1 MLHILGARRSWRLIG
16 NVTIGSHLQLGP
28 FSLGAIPTTTVAL
41 TNRYQLGSRP
51 MATEATTPAA
61 PASISDEPAGGQTIL
76 HDGKRYT
83 TIREGLAFILVPE
96 AAGGDAQKKKPKL
109 ATGADDLQ
117 SVFYNPIQQFNRDLS
132 VLAIKAHG
140 KQVMEK
146 RTRDHQRR
154 MDQFADKKRKR
165 QERRGANRDAHGQE
179 QGQEEDGADDAE
191 PPRKLSKVSSDAA
204 EPQEPAPAPVPA
216 SAEGEQASADSEA
229 LDAAQAA
236 EARPKKGPLIKI
248 LDALSATGLRA
259 LRYAHELPFP
269 TTVVSNDLLEA
280 AVESIKLNVRHN
292 KLEDKIFVNHGNAV
306 GHMYTIVC
314 DEMSKGAAA
323 TAAGGNARLL
333 QQQAAARG
341 QKYDVIDLDPYG
353 TAATFLDAAV
363 QAVRDDG
370 GLLCVTCTDPGVW
383 ASNGYP
389 EKCFALYGGV
399 PLKGFHSHEAGLRL
413 ILHAVAA
420 SAARYGLAV
429 EPLLSLSIDYYA
441 RVFVRVRR
449 SPASVKFQA
458 GRTMMVY
465 NCDAG
470 CGAWETQPLLRNKRT
485 SSSKKGG
492 GGGCNVFYK
501 HGFAQGPSADKHC
514 EHCNTRMH
522 LAGPMYAGRLHSP
535 EFVRA
540 ILDDLPAASP
550 DVYGT
555 TDRVRGMLTTA
566 LEEMMEPREGAAG
579 AATADGAA
587 NGGGIAPASVE
598 LRDKLAA
605 VEVKE
610 DRLAE
615 LEPYP
620 FFFSP
625 SVLAKV
631 VHCMTPDEDSIRSGL
646 ASLGYRVTRSHC
658 KPGSVKTDAPWSAV
672 WDVMREWVRQKA
684 PVKDG
689 SIRPGTAGHHIMVV
703 KGGGGGGGAGAEG
716 EKGAKKEVEGDDE
729 NKPKVNFGLR
739 VGRGDGREK
748 KLVRY
753 QVNPRENWGPQA
765 KATGI

>member
-1 MLHILGARRSWRLIG
+1 
-16 NVTIGSHLQLGP
+16 
-28 FSLGAIPTTTVAL
+28 
-41 TNRYQLGSRP
+41 

-61 PASISDEPAGGQTIL
+61 PAGIADEPAGGQTIL

-96 AAGGDAQKKKPKL
+96 AAAGDAQKKKPKL

-132 VLAIKAHG
+132 VLAIRAHG

-165 QERRGANRDAHGQE
+165 QERREANRDAQGQE
-179 QGQEEDGADDAE
+179 RGQEEDGADDAE
-191 PPRKLSKVSSDAA
+191 PPRKLSKVSNDAA
-204 EPQEPAPAPVPA
+204 EPQEPVPAPEHA
-216 SAEGEQASADSEA
+216 SAEGQETSADAEESH
-229 LDAAQAA
+229 LGQAA
-236 EARPKKGPLIKI
+236 EARPKKGPSVKI

-259 LRYAHELPFP
+259 LRYAHELPFS

-292 KLEDKIFVNHGNAV
+292 KLEDKIVVNHGNAV

-323 TAAGGNARLL
+323 TATGGSGGSARQQ
-333 QQQAAARG
+333 QQQAARS

-485 SSSKKGG
+485 SSSKKSRGG
-492 GGGCNVFYK
+492 DEGRGGCHVFYK
-501 HGFAQGPSADKHC
+501 HGFAQGPSADRHC

-535 EFVRA
+535 EFVKA

-555 TDRVRGMLTTA
+555 TDRIRGMLTTA
-566 LEEMMEPREGAAG
+566 LEEMMEPREGVGAAAAG
-579 AATADGAA
+579 GTAAT
-587 NGGGIAPASVE
+587 NGGDVAPASVK

-610 DRLAE
+610 DKLAE

-658 KPGSVKTDAPWSAV
+658 KPGSIKTDAPWSAV
-672 WDVMREWVRQKA
+672 WDVMREWVRQRA

-689 SIRPGTAGHHIMVV
+689 SIKPGTAGHHIMVV
-703 KGGGGGGGAGAEG
+703 KGGGVVCGAEG
-716 EKGAKKEVEGDDE
+716 EKEEKEGEGDDE
-729 NKPKVNFGLR
+729 ENKPKINFELR
-739 VGRGDGREK
+739 VGRGDGKEK

-765 KATGI
+765 KATGM

>member
-1 MLHILGARRSWRLIG
+1 
-16 NVTIGSHLQLGP
+16 
-28 FSLGAIPTTTVAL
+28 
-41 TNRYQLGSRP
+41 
-51 MATEATTPAA
+51 MATEAATSTA
-61 PASISDEPAGGQTIL
+61 PAGIADEPAAGQTVL

-96 AAGGDAQKKKPKL
+96 AAAGDDAQKKKPKL

-117 SVFYNPIQQFNRDLS
+117 TVFYNPIQQFNRDLS

-140 KQVMEK
+140 KQVMEE

-154 MDQFADKKRKR
+154 MDLFADKKRKR
-165 QERRGANRDAHGQE
+165 QGRREANRDDAHLQE
-179 QGQEEDGADDAE
+179 KAQQEDGLEDDAE
-191 PPRKLSKVSSDAA
+191 PPRKLSKVSNDAA
-204 EPQEPAPAPVPA
+204 EPQELAPPPAPAPADIEGQEA
-216 SAEGEQASADSEA
+216 SAGADASHP
-229 LDAAQAA
+229 AQA
-236 EARPKKGPLIKI
+236 EEHRPKKGPSIRI

-280 AVESIKLNVRHN
+280 AVASIKLNVRHN
-292 KLEDKIFVNHGNAV
+292 KLEEKIVVNHGNAV
-306 GHMYTIVC
+306 GHMYSIMC
-314 DEMSKGAAA
+314 DEMAKGAAA
-323 TAAGGNARLL
+323 TATRGPGPNARQ
-333 QQQAAARG
+333 QQQAARS

-413 ILHAVAA
+413 IVHAVAT

-441 RVFVRVRR
+441 RVFVRVKR
-449 SPASVKFQA
+449 SPASVKFLA

-470 CGAWETQPLLRNKRT
+470 CGAWETQPLLRNKRM
-485 SSSKKGG
+485 SSSGKKGRAGGDDEGEGG
-492 GGGCNVFYK
+492 GGGCNIFYK
-501 HGFAQGPSADKHC
+501 HGFAQGPSADRHC

-535 EFVRA
+535 EFIKA
-540 ILDDLPAASP
+540 ILDDLPAAP
-550 DVYGT
+550 ADVYGT
-555 TDRVRGMLTTA
+555 TERIQGMLTTA
-566 LEEMMEPREGAAG
+566 LEEMMEPREGVMGAAAAAAG
-579 AATADGAA
+579 TATNGGAA
-587 NGGGIAPASVE
+587 AASVE

-605 VEVKE
+605 VQVKE
-610 DRLAE
+610 DKLAE
-615 LEPYP
+615 VEPYP

-631 VHCMTPDEDSIRSGL
+631 VHCKTPDEDSIRSGL

-658 KPGSVKTDAPWSAV
+658 KPGSIKTDAPWSAV
-672 WDVMREWVRQKA
+672 WEVMREWVRQKA

-689 SIRPGTAGHHIMVV
+689 SIKPGTAGHHIMVV
-703 KGGGGGGGAGAEG
+703 RGGGGSGGAEG
-716 EKGAKKEVEGDDE
+716 EGGDE
-729 NKPKVNFGLR
+729 KPKVDFELR
-739 VGRGDGREK
+739 VGRNGKEK
-748 KLVRY
+748 RLVRY

-765 KATGI
+765 KATGL